1 MASRQLNGTIVVII
15 EPELEAALEI
25 QDRLVDDG
33 ALVFTAYRL
42 ERAEYLLTLPKVDGV
57 VVRQSVLD
65 ANRKLKSHILKRKI
79 PRIFYHG
86 SKSSLEFL
94 RN

>member
-1 MASRQLNGTIVVII
+1 MVSRQLNGAIVVSV

-42 ERAEYLLTLPKVDGV
+42 ERAEYL
-57 VVRQSVLD
+57 
-65 ANRKLKSHILKRKI
+65 
-79 PRIFYHG
+79 
-86 SKSSLEFL
+86 
-94 RN
+94 